1 MENVIYID
9 GDKHR
14 ISYTPSFLW
23 GKMFASLIAHTPH
36 STENRKRCGLCLL
49 LGILNANLFKFCTT
63 RSNRFSRSR
72 RKKHFATY

>member
-36 STENRKRCGLCLL
+36 STENRKRCCCLL
-49 LGILNANLFKFCTT
+49 LGILNANLFKFCRT
-63 RSNRFSRSR
+63 RSNRFFST
-72 RKKHFATY
+72 KKHFATY